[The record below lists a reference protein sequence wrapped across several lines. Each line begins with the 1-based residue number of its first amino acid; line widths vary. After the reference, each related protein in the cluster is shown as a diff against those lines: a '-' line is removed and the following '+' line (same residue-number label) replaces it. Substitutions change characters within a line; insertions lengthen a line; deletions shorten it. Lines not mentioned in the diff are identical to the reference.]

1 MDESSTRHK
10 ADRTARNHFFRHLLQ
25 KQPQRRTTKLVLPA
39 AFAVPAAPQRR
50 YSRRTCRGSRPR
62 GCSNTT
68 HCHSAAAMWPV
79 SSGGATSPRPLHAFP
94 SPSHG
99 RSADRNR
106 WHLPSQKGS
115 APIRV
120 SSHLSTPSCR
130 PSCAAATLAVAP
142 AEEAG
147 HMAAAT
153 RSAIIALQ
161 PSDLSRPQVRRLLVH
176 CMLSAPGSCA
186 FPSPSHGGSADRNG
200 WRSAEPKRI
209 CTTSCLF
216 TTVHSAH
223 GQAAIQAKLLHCTR
237 RFQHQTLCQCPH
249 PTSRLNVS
257 APRSAL
263 CPRGL
268 P

>member
-1 MDESSTRHK
+1 MPYLVGRSDVSSSTACSRPK
-10 ADRTARNHFFRHLLQ
+10 TLAPSLLYLRAAARTSAGGASPSERPAPRPVADYFSPPTCKGN
-25 KQPQRRTTKLVLPA
+25 
-39 AFAVPAAPQRR
+39 
-50 YSRRTCRGSRPR
+50 CRGSR
-62 GCSNTT
+62 TL
-68 HCHSAAAMWPV
+68 AAA
-79 SSGGATSPRPLHAFP
+79 TR
-94 SPSHG
+94 
-99 RSADRNR
+99 
-106 WHLPSQKGS
+106 
-115 APIRV
+115 
-120 SSHLSTPSCR
+120 PSCR

-200 WRSAEPKRI
+200 WRFAEPKRI

-216 TTVHSAH
+216 LTVHSAH

-237 RFQHQTLCQCPH
+237 RFQHQPLCQCPH

-257 APRSAL
+257 APSSAL